1 MGALE
6 AGFDIKQ
13 SEVMMAPPRGSVVS
27 HLRFGRE
34 VHSLLFTAGTA
45 DILLSFEPLEAL
57 RYINW
62 LKPEGILIYNTVQV
76 NPPRWP
82 RGPAKYPERIA
93 EAHAHVLG
101 INARAIAT
109 QAGTA
114 RATNLVLLGAL
125 SPRLPFT
132 DTSGT
137 RCCVGKLA
145 SPILEVNSMA
155 FQLGKEVGGH
165 GLEAPGGGR
174 VLVADCCGR
183 APPCGGA
190 AHVRFA
196 EAACEGFRLLG
207 RGVLARQVLRRP
219 WKSALKYNR

>member
-1 MGALE
+1 MTTNTTTTTTTNLLLAGVGGQGVILASYLLSQMALE

-13 SEVMMAPPRGSVVS
+13 SEVHGMAQRGGSVVS

-34 VHSLLFTAGTA
+34 VHSPLFTAGTA

-76 NPPRWP
+76 NPSTVAS
-82 RGPAKYPERIA
+82 GLAKYPDRIEERIA

-101 INARAIAT
+101 INAVAIAT

-132 DTSGT
+132 DDQWDAVL
-137 RCCVGKLA
+137 RRELA
-145 SPILEVNSMA
+145 PPILEVNLRA
-155 FQLGKEVGGH
+155 FQLGKE
-165 GLEAPGGGR
+165 
-174 VLVADCCGR
+174 
-183 APPCGGA
+183 A
-190 AHVRFA
+190 ATA
-196 EAACEGFRLLG
+196 
-207 RGVLARQVLRRP
+207 
-219 WKSALKYNR
+219 